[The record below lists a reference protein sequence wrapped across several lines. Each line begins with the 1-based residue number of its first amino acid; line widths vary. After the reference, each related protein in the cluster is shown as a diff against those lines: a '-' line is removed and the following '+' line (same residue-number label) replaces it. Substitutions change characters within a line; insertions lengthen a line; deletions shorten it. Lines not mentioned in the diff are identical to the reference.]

1 MARAVTILHRPGRRR
16 AATHNT
22 VQPTAAM
29 ETVDQYAS
37 GDTAAITCTS
47 FRDAVRAKRFQSTNV
62 QTET

>member
-1 MARAVTILHRPGRRR
+1 
-16 AATHNT
+16 
-22 VQPTAAM
+22 M